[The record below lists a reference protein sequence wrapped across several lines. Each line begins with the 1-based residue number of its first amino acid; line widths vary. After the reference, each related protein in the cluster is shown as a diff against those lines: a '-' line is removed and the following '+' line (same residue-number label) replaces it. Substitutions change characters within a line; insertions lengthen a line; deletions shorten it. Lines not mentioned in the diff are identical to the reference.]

1 MNDYIQQIVS
11 DLPDSP
17 GVYQFFNDKG
27 TIIYIGKAKNLKN
40 RVSTYFSNI
49 LSDIKKYTMV
59 NKIADIRTVLVNN
72 ESDALLLENNLIKK
86 YQPRYNIMLKD
97 NKSYPWIVVRN
108 EHFPRVYLMR
118 NPVQDGS
125 LYFGPYTTVGMI
137 RSSLDLVKQI
147 YHLRSCGL
155 NLTEAQIK
163 KGKYKICLEY
173 HLGNCAAPCTGQ
185 QTEDEYNRSI
195 EQIKDILKGKVSSV
209 IQQLRGEMRE
219 LADNYCFEQAEVLK
233 NKIAALEKYRIKS
246 TIVNPN
252 ISNVDVFS
260 YVDDIQCAYVNYLHV
275 VDGAIIQAHN
285 LEIVKRLDEDPA
297 ELLGIA
303 ITELR
308 ERFQSQSDE
317 IIVPFEPD
325 IQLPHITYTIP
336 KVRDKKELLDLS
348 LRNSLHFRDEKKRQI
363 ERTDPDRHENRI
375 METIKRDLHLNEL
388 PVHIEC
394 FDNSNI
400 QGTHPVA
407 SCVVFRNARP
417 SKKDYRHFNI
427 KTVEGPDDFAS
438 MEEVVYR
445 RYSRMLHEGEKLPQ
459 LIVIDGGK
467 GQLGAAAGSLEKL
480 GLKGQIA
487 IIGIAKRLEEIF
499 FPGDSTPVYLD
510 KRSESL
516 RVIQQLRDEAHRF
529 GISFHRDKRS
539 KAMIN
544 SELQEVKGIGEKSI
558 EQLLQKFKSVTRLKQ
573 ASEEDIAAVVGK
585 QKATLLV
592 KNWKDV

>member
-1 MNDYIQQIVS
+1 VNDYIQQIVS